1 MNSTVEALEDNQL
14 KITCT
19 IPAADVDAQIKRTY
33 KDFAKRYKFPGF
45 RPGKAP
51 RPVIDNM
58 LGKDSVMA
66 TVAEDLVNT
75 CLLYTS
81 DAADD

>member
-45 RPGKAP
+45 RPGKAH
-51 RPVIDNM
+51 V
-58 LGKDSVMA
+58 L
-66 TVAEDLVNT
+66 
-75 CLLYTS
+75 
-81 DAADD
+81 